1 MEPNSEALVALAF
14 RFGLHD
20 LEAADLSSR
29 GDVGA
34 AVGLLI
40 ESDDIDHPD
49 LRDRL
54 RDQVDFCQR
63 RLGYGVEGLVSRTR

>member
-1 MEPNSEALVALAF
+1 
-14 RFGLHD
+14 
-20 LEAADLSSR
+20 
-29 GDVGA
+29 VGA

-40 ESDDIDHPD
+40 ESDNVDHPD
-49 LRDRL
+49 LGDRL